1 MIWPYTPPRFLG
13 KKYATILLAR
23 DSVLALSR
31 PSGQPLM
38 MLLLP
43 PTPTVPKGEKDDT
56 FQNAAV

>member
-1 MIWPYTPPRFLG
+1 MG